1 MASWYGILMNH
12 QSKHQE
18 LLKEAARD
26 RLANDLLREQ
36 SGANS
41 PNTRADRRRPAP
53 AGDLRPAEQ
62 V

>member
-12 QSKHQE
+12 QSRHHE

-36 SGANS
+36 SSAN
-41 PNTRADRRRPAP
+41 PPTTGADRRQSVPT
-53 AGDLRPAEQ
+53 GDLRPAEQ
-62 V
+62 A